1 MNAKEQR
8 HLMVERQIAA
18 RGIRDRAVLGA
29 MREVPRERFVAE
41 HLAEFAYD
49 DTPLGIEEGQ
59 TISQP
64 YIVALMAEALELTP
78 TTRVLEVG
86 AGSGYAT
93 AVMSRLADAVYA
105 IERHELLAHNA
116 GVRLRD
122 LGYENV
128 SVRHGDGTLG
138 WAAHAPYDAIAVAAG
153 GPDVPHSLLQQ
164 LEVGGRLVMPVGPDE
179 RMQELVRVRRLSDER
194 YERESLGRVSFVPLI
209 GAEGW

>member
-1 MNAKEQR
+1 MNEKEQR

-18 RGIRDRAVLGA
+18 RGIRDQAVLDA
-29 MREVPRERFVAE
+29 MRDVPRERFVAE

-78 TTRVLEVG
+78 TSRVLEVG

-93 AVMSRLADAVYA
+93 AVMSHLADAVYA

-116 GVRLRD
+116 GVRLRN
-122 LGYENV
+122 LGYGNV
-128 SVRHGDGTLG
+128 QIRHGDGTLG
-138 WAAHAPYDAIAVAAG
+138 WAEHAPYDAIAVAAG
-153 GPDVPHSLLQQ
+153 GPDVPRSLLQQ
-164 LEVGGRLVMPVGPDE
+164 LAVGGRLVMPVGPDE
-179 RMQELVRVRRLSDER
+179 RVQELVRVRRLSEER
-194 YERESLGRVSFVPLI
+194 YEREYLGRVSFVPLI
-209 GAEGW
+209 GADGW

>member
-1 MNAKEQR
+1 MNTQEQR
-8 HLMVERQIAA
+8 HLMVEHQIAA
-18 RGIRDRAVLGA
+18 RGIRDRAVLDA

-78 TTRVLEVG
+78 TSRVLEVG

-93 AVMSRLADAVYA
+93 AVMSHLAEAVYA
-105 IERHELLAHNA
+105 IERHELLARNA
-116 GVRLRD
+116 AIRLRD
-122 LGYENV
+122 LGYGNV
-128 SVRHGDGTLG
+128 QIRHGDGTLG
-138 WAAHAPYDAIAVAAG
+138 WAEHAPYDAIAVAAG
-153 GPDVPHSLLQQ
+153 GPDVPRSLLDQ
-164 LEVGGRLVMPVGPDE
+164 LAVGGRLVMPVGTDE
-179 RMQELVRVRRLSDER
+179 RMQELVRVRRLTEDR